1 MHPFESPSP
10 GTTPAPGKQLGA
22 QVDWLGAPG
31 AMSHRDK
38 ESDASRSTQDGPPT
52 DGTQREVNAYF
63 DSAAGY
69 WDRVYRG
76 DSLQAVIYR
85 QRQAAVLD
93 YVQASE
99 LPADSRVL
107 EVGCGAGHLAMEL
120 AERGLR
126 VAGVDA
132 SPAMVDAT
140 ARHAQERG
148 LAERVTVAVAD
159 AHALPFEPGD
169 FELVVAVGLI
179 PWLHAPET
187 AVAEMARVLR
197 PGGKLVLTADNRAR
211 LVNFTDPRLMPSLA
225 TRRLAQLGARRRRQ
239 PVSRL
244 DYPSSVDRLVVG
256 SGLRPIAR
264 RTVGFGPLTFLGH
277 PLFDDRR
284 SIRLNRRLQALADRG
299 VHGLKWTGWHY
310 VIHAGKP

>member
-1 MHPFESPSP
+1 MHPFHSPSP
-10 GTTPAPGKQLGA
+10 GTTPAPGEQPGA
-22 QVDWLGAPG
+22 QIEWLGAPG
-31 AMSHRDK
+31 AMSHRDR
-38 ESDASRSTQDGPPT
+38 ESDASPSTQDGSPAG
-52 DGTQREVNAYF
+52 GTQREVNAYF
-63 DSAAGY
+63 DSSAGY
-69 WDRVYRG
+69 WDGVYRG
-76 DSLQAVIYR
+76 DSLQAVIYQ

-107 EVGCGAGHLAMEL
+107 DVGCGAGHLAMEL

-132 SPAMVDAT
+132 SPAMVEAT

-148 LAERVTVAVAD
+148 LGERVTVAVAD

-179 PWLHAPET
+179 PWLHAPDT

-211 LVNFTDPRLMPSLA
+211 LVNFTDPRLMPGLA
-225 TRRLAQLGARRRRQ
+225 TRRPAQLAARRRRV

-244 DYPSSVDRLVVG
+244 EFPGSVDRLVVQ
-256 SGLRPIAR
+256 SGLRPIAA

-277 PLFDDRR
+277 PLFDDGRG
-284 SIRLNRRLQALADRG
+284 IRLNRRLQRLADRG
-299 VHGLKWTGWHY
+299 VPGLKWTGWHY
-310 VIHAGKP
+310 VIHARKP